1 MIGKPDWTKY
11 LHTIRK
17 KEVDTV
23 FSLLPQTHFVSG
35 LEIGAGDGFQTTLLA
50 SHIERLV
57 SSDLNFNRIK
67 ESLKIPSVEYKTIDA
82 DAIEGIFDDNSKVE
96 VRDFIL
102 NPPQKLFKAIVANPP
117 YIRHHRLSLEQKNQF
132 RKISLVNLG
141 STLDRRAGLHI
152 YFLIQALTLLDKGG
166 RLAFIMP
173 ADTCEGVF
181 SKKLWSWIS
190 KKYCIDGVITFEH
203 KATPFPGVDTNAVI
217 FLVKNEKIKP
227 A

>member
-82 DAIEGIFDDNSKVE
+82 DAIEGIFDDNSF
-96 VRDFIL
+96 DFIFSSSVL
-102 NPPQKLFKAIVANPP
+102 EHVKDPKKVLSATRSMLKEDGNAVHIVPSRT
-117 YIRHHRLSLEQKNQF
+117 I
-132 RKISLVNLG
+132 KISYLLFYYPNLVFLRKLRKKADLKNFYGHRCMAISPTIKKNLPPMEEING
-141 STLDRRAGLHI
+141 RR
-152 YFLIQALTLLDKGG
+152 FL
-166 RLAFIMP
+166 
-173 ADTCEGVF
+173 
-181 SKKLWSWIS
+181 
-190 KKYCIDGVITFEH
+190 
-203 KATPFPGVDTNAVI
+203 
-217 FLVKNEKIKP
+217 
-227 A
+227 